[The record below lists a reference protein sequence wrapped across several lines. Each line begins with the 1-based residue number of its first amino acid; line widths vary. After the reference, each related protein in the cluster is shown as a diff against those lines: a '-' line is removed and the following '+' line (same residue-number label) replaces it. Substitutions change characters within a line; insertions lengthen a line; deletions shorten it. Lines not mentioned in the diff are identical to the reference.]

1 MFAWLEFWLNA
12 TTSDNLSLQKLC
24 QKKKKKKI
32 LDMINISGGNSM

>member
-12 TTSDNLSLQKLC
+12 TNSYNLSLQKLC
-24 QKKKKKKI
+24 QKKKKI